1 MELFTGRGC
10 WKYREVL
17 EHSLHA
23 QPPWSMIGTGVQK
36 PSFFAEVC
44 DHLEIKFTLQRCSW
58 FQAV

>member
-44 DHLEIKFTLQRCSW
+44 DHLEI
-58 FQAV
+58 